1 MKVSGTKPE
10 YNNKGY
16 DSSNPFLRP
25 YDISTT
31 GNNKN
36 EDSKG
41 SALNITKYNNSRS
54 DEESNHAE

>member
-10 YNNKGY
+10 YNSKGY

-31 GNNKN
+31 SNNKN

-41 SALNITKYNNSRS
+41 SAHNITKYINL
-54 DEESNHAE
+54 